1 MQKDHLEI
9 LLESI
14 DSKFQ
19 ITLEAFQTLNQKID
33 TKVDELRIELK
44 QDIAVVDS
52 KVMGLSKRLDSVEKR
67 LSGEIA
73 EVRADLAEVK
83 VDLAAHR
90 NNTELHHAPPK
101 RPLKRA

>member
-19 ITLEAFQTLNQKID
+19 ITLEAFHTLNQKID
-33 TKVDELRIELK
+33 TKVDELCVELK
-44 QDIAVVDS
+44 HDIAVVDS
-52 KVMGLSKRLDSVEKR
+52 KVMGLSKRLDSVEER
-67 LSGEIA
+67 LSSEIA
-73 EVRADLAEVK
+73 EVRSDLTT
-83 VDLAAHR
+83 HR
-90 NNTELHHAPPK
+90 NNTELHHASPK

>member
-1 MQKDHLEI
+1 MELNHLAI

-14 DSKFQ
+14 DSKVQ
-19 ITLEAFQTLNQKID
+19 VTLEAVSALDRKID
-33 TKVDELRIELK
+33 SVRDELKE
-44 QDIAVVDS
+44 DIAVVDC

-67 LSGEIA
+67 LSDEIA